1 MHRRCWRVLST
12 DLDGKDEDGMDKGDI
27 EPHLCFFE
35 LLSENG
41 LMFSE
46 SRRKGSKSGR
56 SAHPASDVGRS
67 CVDEMDTDREE
78 IETVEDQEEIYVD
91 ALAVR
96 MTFVFNGDFSGIVFP
111 EYVLDPR
118 SSHPILV

>member
-1 MHRRCWRVLST
+1 
-12 DLDGKDEDGMDKGDI
+12 
-27 EPHLCFFE
+27 
-35 LLSENG
+35 
-41 LMFSE
+41 MFSE

-78 IETVEDQEEIYVD
+78 IETEEHQEEIYVD
-91 ALAVR
+91 ALALRRTV
-96 MTFVFNGDFSGIVFP
+96 VFNGDFSGIVFP